1 MSLTT
6 ELHFTIITLGVQA
19 QQGYSS
25 CLSRLN
31 SKFNRSTNNTTYLT
45 HNKGVKNCGIFSE
58 TAPLQSQS
66 PSSIV
71 LLDYVSLPFSLPT
84 DKWQRH
90 AEGLHFSA
98 FYKCMCV

>member
-6 ELHFTIITLGVQA
+6 ELHFTIITLGAQA
-19 QQGYSS
+19 QQGYGS

-31 SKFNRSTNNTTYLT
+31 SKFNCSTNDTTYLT

-71 LLDYVSLPFSLPT
+71 LLYYVSLPFSPPLISGSGML
-84 DKWQRH
+84 RV
-90 AEGLHFSA
+90 LHFSA
-98 FYKCMCV
+98 FY